1 MTKTLTQIQKQIE
14 VLKRKADE
22 IKRKEVGTVI
32 ERIKEAIRHYGI
44 TAADLGLGKGRGNA
58 NKLQPAP
65 KVRTRKMS
73 AGKAKFRDATGRTWT
88 GRGRRPQ
95 WYIDALAAGKKP
107 EDMMMQ

>member
-1 MTKTLTQIQKQIE
+1 MTKTLTQIQKQID
-14 VLKRKADE
+14 VLKRKADA
-22 IKRKEVGTVI
+22 IKQKEVGAVI

-44 TAADLGLGKGRGNA
+44 TAADLGLGKGKA
-58 NKLQPAP
+58 KKLQPAR
-65 KVRTRKMS
+65 KVRTRKTS
-73 AGKAKFRDATGRTWT
+73 ASKAKFRDATGRTWT